1 MGLTEVLI
9 LIFFVELNQLL
20 IFLHKV
26 QLSTEQSNRFQPS
39 IITIIITTIILEYY
53 CKKFVHVLAPLIN
66 FSNSPCFF
74 SILSTASLA
83 SHNSSGLPHVAV
95 CTDLL
100 ETNHASYTCKTNRVC
115 MYKSVLESHWKE
127 SKMGEQQH
135 YPL

>member
-1 MGLTEVLI
+1 M
-9 LIFFVELNQLL
+9 
-20 IFLHKV
+20 
-26 QLSTEQSNRFQPS
+26 
-39 IITIIITTIILEYY
+39 
-53 CKKFVHVLAPLIN
+53 HVLAPLIN

-83 SHNSSGLPHVAV
+83 SHDSSDLPHVAV

-100 ETNHASYTCKTNRVC
+100 ETNHASYTGKTNRVC